1 MALCA
6 LTLSSDSKGHL
17 AAAGAQIALWPI
29 NTLVGALPPQPAQS
43 LLHGLVTTVATM
55 GGKEAMQGFLSP
67 QSAHW

>member
-29 NTLVGALPPQPAQS
+29 NTLVGAFRMALRLCPS
-43 LLHGLVTTVATM
+43 GVLLKSA
-55 GGKEAMQGFLSP
+55 KLSF
-67 QSAHW
+67 A